1 MKIERLDQQFLL
13 LELARQGEKSPLN
26 AWKWKEIV
34 LMQRFLA
41 YLKCHL

>member
-1 MKIERLDQQFLL
+1 MKIEQLDQQFLL
-13 LELARQGEKSPLN
+13 LKLARQAQKPPLN

-34 LMQRFLA
+34 SMQRFLA